1 MRKGRLF
8 ALVVS
13 AVALCPA
20 GAGATTVTMGDP
32 EVPTGMTLTVSCLPC
47 TPGFMLAQ
55 AFTPDA
61 QVNFAPAPGLITSW
75 RVSGEGALKL
85 SVLESVEGGGWVAV
99 GTSAAATHADDQ
111 PNATSLPIGFDDLIA
126 VEVGPGEGESAVKSA
141 QLGENG
147 EQLQWKP
154 QLTPGE
160 MAREPDDNRSG
171 WRLGLSADVVLAP
184 VLSSLGPTS
193 GSTAGGNAVEIAG
206 RYLDG
211 ATSVTFGSTPASS
224 FSVDSPNQITAIA
237 PASVASTVDVRVS
250 GPGGSSEVGPADRY
264 TSTAPAAST
273 NTTVAGGPPAKPTVT
288 GFSESSSRWRRGR
301 SLPHISSAT
310 PVGTTFSFALNE
322 PASVNLAF
330 TQRVP
335 GRRVAARCIAPGHG
349 NAGRPRCKRP
359 LTVGSF
365 ALPGHA
371 GLDELDFQGR
381 LSRSKTLKPGSYLVS
396 LSASDARGLKVVSRS
411 LSFTIVS

>member
-8 ALVVS
+8 AFVAW
-13 AVALCPA
+13 AVALWPA
-20 GAGATTVTMGDP
+20 GACATTVTMGDP
-32 EVPTGMTLTVSCLPC
+32 EVPSGMRLTVSCDPC

-61 QVNFAPAPGLITSW
+61 QVNFAPASGLITSW
-75 RVSGEGALKL
+75 RVSGEGTLKL

-99 GTSAAATHADDQ
+99 GTSAEATHTEDQ

-126 VEVGPGEGESAVKSA
+126 VEVGPGQNESAVNSA
-141 QLGENG
+141 QLGEDG
-147 EQLQWKP
+147 EELQWKP

-160 MAREPDDNRSG
+160 MAREPDDTRSS
-171 WRLGLSADVVLAP
+171 WRLGLSADVVLTP
-184 VLSSLGPTS
+184 VLSSVGPTS
-193 GSTAGGNAVEIAG
+193 GSTAGGNAVEITG
-206 RYLDG
+206 KYLDG

-250 GPGGSSEVGPADRY
+250 GPGGSSEVSPADRY
-264 TSTAPAAST
+264 TSTAPATST
-273 NTTVAGGPPAKPTVT
+273 NTIEAVGQPAKPTVT

-301 SLPHISSAT
+301 SLPQISRVA

-322 PASVNLAF
+322 PASVNLTF
-330 TQRVP
+330 TQSVS
-335 GRRVAARCIAPGHG
+335 GRRVAGRCVAPSHR
-349 NAGRPRCKRP
+349 NAGRPQCKRP

-365 ALPGHA
+365 ALTGHA
-371 GLDELDFQGR
+371 GLDSVGFQGR
-381 LSRSKTLKPGSYLVS
+381 LSRSKTLKPGSYLVK
-396 LSASDARGLKVVSRS
+396 LTARDARRLKVVSPS